1 MSTNS
6 FTVYNASAGSGKTF
20 TLVKEYLKTLFS
32 SYSKDKYKNILAV
45 TFTNKAVAEMKGRI
59 LENLKGFAS
68 PEILQLDVSEE
79 LKDQQQMFTVIA
91 AELAMDTIQLHKKAI
106 RIQEAILN
114 NYAAFDVVTIDTF
127 THRIIRTFAYD
138 LKLPQNFEV
147 ALDTEDVL
155 QEAIANVLLKVGE
168 DEKLTKLLIDFA
180 LQKAD
185 DDKSWDIALD
195 LYRVSKLL
203 LNENE
208 VRHLALLKDKT
219 LADFDVLKGIINEK
233 LTLAQSELVAL
244 SKMIIQD
251 FERAGIIESDLKSV
265 FGYFAKL
272 AKEEFSVK
280 YGLVWQTKLLEGGT
294 VYPKRVDSVIAA
306 SIDEMQSRI
315 AADFSKTKELFNEVS
330 FLRNVQ
336 KSIVPLSVLNVVNKE
351 LQNIK
356 EEQNILLIS
365 EFNKIISNEIK
376 GQPAP
381 FIYERIGERYQNY
394 FIDEFQDT
402 SQMQWQNLIPLTENA
417 LMTESKPNEQHSL
430 LIVGDAKQAIYRWR
444 GGKPEQFIDLYEE
457 ENPFYIEK
465 SLKNLDTNYRSYSEV
480 VDFNNGFFSFLS
492 NRFQNTIHQELYKIG
507 NNQKQNTKKGGY
519 VKVSFVE
526 NVIEEEAIILYQENV
541 LETIQEVLKQGF
553 VKADICIVTRKK
565 KDGISIADFLV
576 EKGINIISS
585 ETLLVNKSKEV
596 RFIISFLTYL
606 LQSENKNSKLEL
618 LNYLYHKLPV
628 FSTEHEFYFELL
640 QLSSEDLFK
649 ELAISY
655 QIQFDYESVQTLPFY
670 ELVEQVIRAFSLVE
684 SSDAYVQYFLD
695 EVLSFSQKKST
706 GIQGFLEYWELK
718 KEKLSIV
725 APEGKDAI
733 TLMTVHKSKG
743 LEFPVIIFPFAELDI
758 YKEQDSKVWYPINKE
773 EYNGFSEVF
782 LHFNKDIESYGDVG
796 EMLWVERRAQ
806 LELDNINLLY
816 VALTRPKEQLYIISK
831 KVVNK
836 KTGDENTNL
845 YSGFFIGFLKQ
856 IGKWQDDID
865 DYEFG
870 EIIKKSNPT
879 VIKET
884 NKLKF
889 ISSSRLDHNL
899 SVLTKAGY
907 LWDTDQKEAIEK
919 GNLIHLILSK
929 ILYRRDVDF
938 VFQDFISEGVLN
950 KEQERELK
958 PLLVNLVTTSEL
970 AVYFEEDIEVYN
982 ERSILSENGHLL
994 IPDRIVFKEMKATII
1009 DYKTGVFDR
1018 KHEEQV
1024 NRYALMLQEMN
1035 YEIDKK
1041 LLVYLDSEITI
1052 REVR

>member
-1 MSTNS
+1 MNTNS

-20 TLVKEYLKTLFS
+20 TLVKEYLKALFS
-32 SYSKDKYKNILAV
+32 SCNKDKYKNILAV

-59 LENLKGFAS
+59 LENLKGFAT
-68 PEILQLDVSEE
+68 PEILLLEVSEE
-79 LKDQQQMFTVIA
+79 LKDQQQMFAAIA
-91 AELAMDTIQLHKKAI
+91 SELAMDTIQLHKKAI
-106 RIQEAILN
+106 RIQDAVLN

-195 LYRVSKLL
+195 LYKVSRLL

-208 VRHLALLKDKT
+208 VKHLALLKDKT
-219 LADFDVLKGIINEK
+219 LSDFDALKVTLDKK
-233 LTLAQSELVAL
+233 LKLAQSELVAL
-244 SKMIIQD
+244 AKKILQD
-251 FERAGIIESDLKSV
+251 FESVGIAESDMKPIV
-265 FGYFAKL
+265 TYFSKI

-294 VYPKRVDSVIAA
+294 IYPRRVDEAIAT
-306 SIDEMQSRI
+306 SIDEMQPRI
-315 AADFSKTKELFNEVS
+315 ASDFSKTKELVYEVS
-330 FLRNVQ
+330 FLKNVQ

-351 LQNIK
+351 LQSIK

-417 LMTESKPNEQHSL
+417 LMTEPKPNEQHSL

-465 SLKNLDTNYRSYSEV
+465 ILENLDTNYRSYSEV
-480 VDFNNGFFSFLS
+480 VDFNNSFFSFLS
-492 NRFQNTIHQELYKIG
+492 DRFQNSIHQELYKIG
-507 NNQKQNTKKGGY
+507 NSQKQNAKKGGY

-526 NVIEEEAIILYQENV
+526 NVLEEEATVLYQEKV
-541 LETIQEVLKQGF
+541 LETIQEALKQGF

-565 KDGISIADFLV
+565 KDGIAIADYIV

-606 LQSENKNSKLEL
+606 LQSENKNSKIEF
-618 LNYLYHKLPV
+618 LNYIYHKLPV
-628 FSTEHEFYFELL
+628 VSTEHEFYFELL
-640 QLSSEDLFK
+640 QLSPKDLFK
-649 ELAISY
+649 ELAVSY
-655 QIQFDYESVQTLPFY
+655 QIQFDYEAVQTLPFY

-725 APEGKDAI
+725 APEGEDAI
-733 TLMTVHKSKG
+733 TLMTIHKSKG
-743 LEFPVIIFPFAELDI
+743 LEFPIIIFPFAELDI

-773 EYNGFSEVF
+773 EYNGFSEAY
-782 LHFNKDIESYGDVG
+782 LHFNKDIELYGDIG
-796 EMLWVERRAQ
+796 ETLWKERRTQ

-831 KVVNK
+831 KAVNK
-836 KTGDENTNL
+836 KTGDENANL
-845 YSGFFIGFLKQ
+845 FSGFFIGFLKQ
-856 IGKWQDDID
+856 IGKWQDDVD

-870 EIIKKSNPT
+870 EVAKKSNLT

-889 ISSSRLDHNL
+889 VSSSRIDYNL
-899 SVLTKAGY
+899 AVLTNASD
-907 LWDTDQKEAIEK
+907 LWGTDQKEAIDK
-919 GNLIHLILSK
+919 GNLMHLILSK
-929 ILYRRDVDF
+929 IIYARDIDI
-938 VFQDFISEGVLN
+938 VFQEFISDGTLN
-950 KEQERELK
+950 KEQEKELK
-958 PLLVNLVTTSEL
+958 PLLINLVMESEL
-970 AVYFEEDIEVYN
+970 AIYFQEDFVVYN
-982 ERSILSENGHLL
+982 ERIISTQEGKRL
-994 IPDRIVFKEMKATII
+994 IPDRIVFKGKKTTVI

-1024 NRYALMLQEMN
+1024 NRYASLLQEMN
-1035 YEIDKK
+1035 FEVDKK
-1041 LLVYLDSEITI
+1041 LLVYLDSKIKI